1 MNNLN
6 NCLTCETE
14 TNQKH
19 WCSICEIIIPEITDY
34 SLETIPNKKNSESL
48 RRILEYPNPIIH
60 DVWKSFKNIDRSE
73 KSWFINNNNLKFQR
87 RLFDWNENN
96 NVISTI
102 FSNEDEE
109 VFSNNTTDVDIL
121 KKLQRG
127 GILPDGSHV
136 SWASNIFFLD
146 GERVNLPYRDLIE
159 ILSSNN
165 NAKKEYDWKIMIFLL
180 SLATNN
186 EPIDTPGGHFFHR
199 KINKKSNKKFQ
210 CKHPLNTLDSRNN
223 SRIYATIR
231 EMTPKELHENSN
243 YWINGWN
250 RVINEKSSIYPRRFT
265 IPISLIIDRGKLML
279 RVRRDDKWRKIRVP
293 RNLEIWSI
301 LINWCLM
308 LPGNKERNNLE
319 SLQNYLFCDSDMKII
334 SDEEKNGINFLR
346 GIIDNSNG
354 MARINDKKRILVEGK
369 YGVNYTI
376 LPGKGAHGSRFKVL
390 TDVVTDSDR
399 MQDEIFRRLNRRF
412 PDFGGLSSQRNR
424 QKELC
429 IVEEPHLRKLVIGDA
444 IGSIVM
450 ALLNDNESRKKID
463 TLDKHLS
470 QFVNNDSNEN
480 IDREIIDLENR
491 AEIDRILQRI
501 EHEEYTIQR
510 LQERIHGDF
519 NERRLAVLRNQ
530 LEVLQE
536 SLRRLQRVFDD
547 MH

>member
-1 MNNLN
+1 MIILN

-14 TNQKH
+14 INGKD
-19 WCSICEIIIPEITDY
+19 WCSICEILIPEITDY

-48 RRILEYPNPIIH
+48 RRILDYPEPIIR
-60 DVWKSFKNIDRSE
+60 DVWKSFKNIDRIE
-73 KSWFINNNNLKFQR
+73 KSWFIDDKNLRFKR

-102 FSNEDEE
+102 FSDEDGE
-109 VFSNNTTDVDIL
+109 VFTNNTTDIDIL
-121 KKLQRG
+121 RKLQRG
-127 GILPDGSHV
+127 GVLPDGSHI

-146 GERVNLPYRDLIE
+146 GEIVNLPYRDLME
-159 ILSSNN
+159 ILSNN
-165 NAKKEYDWKIMIFLL
+165 NGKEKYDWKQMIFLL
-180 SLATNN
+180 SLATSN
-186 EPIDTPGGHFFHR
+186 EPVDTPGGHFFHR
-199 KINKKSNKKFQ
+199 RSNKKLSKKFQ
-210 CKHPLNTLDSRNN
+210 CKHPVNTLDLRNN

-231 EMTPKELHENSN
+231 EMISRELHEEPN
-243 YWINGWN
+243 YWINSWN
-250 RVINEKSSIYPRRFT
+250 RILNEKNRIYPRRFT
-265 IPISLIIDRGKLML
+265 VPISLIIEKGKLML

-293 RNLEIWSI
+293 RDLQIWSV

-308 LPGNKERNNLE
+308 LPSNRKRNHLE
-319 SLQNYLFCDSDMKII
+319 SLQNYLFCDSDMEII
-334 SDEEKNGINFLR
+334 SDAEKNGINFLR
-346 GIIDNSNG
+346 GILDNSNG
-354 MARINDKKRILVEGK
+354 MARIDDKKRILVEGK

-412 PDFGGLSSQRNR
+412 PDFDGGLSSQRNR

-450 ALLNDNESRKKID
+450 ALLNDDESRKKID

-470 QFVNNDSNEN
+470 QFVKKDSNN
-480 IDREIIDLENR
+480 NDREIIDLENR

-501 EHEEYTIQR
+501 EHEEYMIQR

-536 SLRRLQRVFDD
+536 SLRRLQRDFDD

>member
-1 MNNLN
+1 MIIMNK
-6 NCLTCETE
+6 CLACETD
-14 TNQKH
+14 TNKKH

-48 RRILEYPNPIIH
+48 RKILDYPDPIIR
-60 DVWKSFKNIDRSE
+60 DVWKSFNNIDTSE
-73 KSWFINNNNLKFQR
+73 KSWFINDNNLRFKK

-96 NVISTI
+96 KVISTI
-102 FSNEDEE
+102 FSDEDGE
-109 VFSNNTTDVDIL
+109 VFTNNTTDIDIL
-121 KKLQRG
+121 RKLQRG
-127 GILPDGSHV
+127 GVLPDGSHI

-146 GERVNLPYRDLIE
+146 GEIVNLPYRDLIE
-159 ILSSNN
+159 ILSNN
-165 NAKKEYDWKIMIFLL
+165 KGNKEYAWKKMLFLL
-180 SLATNN
+180 SLATSN
-186 EPIDTPGGHFFHR
+186 EPVDPIGGYFFHR
-199 KINKKSNKKFQ
+199 RSNKRSNKKFQ
-210 CKHPLNTLDSRNN
+210 CKHPVNILHLRNN

-231 EMTPKELHENSN
+231 EMTSQELLEDSN
-243 YWINGWN
+243 YWINNWN
-250 RVINEKSSIYPRRFT
+250 RLLSEKDRIYPRGFT
-265 IPISLIIDRGKLML
+265 VPISLIIDRGKLML
-279 RVRRDDKWRKIRVP
+279 RVRRDDKWKKIRVP

-354 MARINDKKRILVEGK
+354 MARIDDKKRILVEGK

-480 IDREIIDLENR
+480 IDREIIDIENR